1 MIKNKKL
8 KILLATNNRAKVER
22 FKRLLNYIDKNI
34 EVFSPNDLN
43 IGIVEVGEN
52 GKTLM
57 DNALLKANAYKNKVD
72 FPILSN
78 DTGFYVEG
86 DGFVEA
92 PKRKALEGVD
102 EHDLSEKEIS
112 NRLLNFWKNIALKHG
127 GEVDAAWVEAWAVL
141 YPSGKIKSIE
151 SRREIILTNHE
162 FGTPHIHMP
171 VRALYYSKITNK
183 PAVLHTEEDEIKE
196 MTPVIKALKNIL
208 VY

>member
-1 MIKNKKL
+1 M
-8 KILLATNNRAKVER
+8 KILLATNNKAKIER
-22 FKRLLNYIDKNI
+22 FKRLLYHIDPNI
-34 EVFSPNDLN
+34 EVFSPSDLK
-43 IGIVEVGEN
+43 IDVVEVEEN

-57 DNALLKANAYKNKVD
+57 DNALLKANAYKGKVD

-92 PKRKALEGVD
+92 PKRKALENIN
-102 EHDLSEKEIS
+102 ESNLSEQEIS
-112 NRLLNFWKNIALKHG
+112 RRLLNFWKDIATRHG
-127 GEVDAAWVEAWAVL
+127 GEVNAAWIEAFVAL
-141 YPSGKIKSIE
+141 YPNEEVKKIE

-171 VRALYYSKITNK
+171 VRALYYSKMTNK

-196 MTPVIKALKNIL
+196 MEPVINALKNIL
-208 VY
+208 NY